1 MNFAWLIYSGLSC
14 GLSLAEVLVSTP
26 GEIGDLVACKAIENG
41 AEQKINLSFDEC
53 MKVREK
59 YD

>member
-1 MNFAWLIYSGLSC
+1 MNFAWLVYSGLSC

-53 MKVREK
+53 IKVG
-59 YD
+59 